1 VTILVDSNILLR
13 SMQPHHPHC
22 TFAENA
28 IAALRLRNETLC
40 LAPQNLIEFWSVATR
55 PENENGLGM
64 TPAMAAEE
72 VAKMLRLFRLLPA
85 VPEAFQK
92 WQQLV
97 VSLGVSGKQ
106 AHDTHLVAFM
116 QVYSVSNILTFNGG
130 DFQRF
135 PGITVLNPTQF

>member
-1 VTILVDSNILLR
+1 
-13 SMQPHHPHC
+13 
-22 TFAENA
+22 
-28 IAALRLRNETLC
+28 
-40 LAPQNLIEFWSVATR
+40 
-55 PENENGLGM
+55 M

-116 QVYSVSNILTFNGG
+116 QVYSVSNILTFIGG

-135 PGITVLNPTQF
+135 PEITVLNPTQF